1 MKTSSSHRARK
12 ELFQR
17 GIQQGWLSVQEV
29 ERALPAGSLT
39 DAERWLLYYSLRAS
53 GVELRD
59 GEGHEVAE
67 PDLPRPP
74 VDDADA
80 GRG

>member
-1 MKTSSSHRARK
+1 VKTSRSHRARK

-17 GIQQGWLSVQEV
+17 GIRQGTLTVQEI

-53 GVELRD
+53 GVEIR
-59 GEGHEVAE
+59 
-67 PDLPRPP
+67 
-74 VDDADA
+74 DAD
-80 GRG
+80 GTQVRVLELRTPPLD

>member
-59 GEGHEVAE
+59 GEGREVAE
-67 PDLPRPP
+67 PDLPPP
-74 VDDADA
+74 PGDDAGA

>member
-1 MKTSSSHRARK
+1 VKASSSHRARK

-29 ERALPAGSLT
+29 ERAMPAGSLT

-53 GVELRD
+53 GVEIRD
-59 GEGHEVAE
+59 EHGDGVQE
-67 PDLPRPP
+67 PDFPRPP
-74 VDDADA
+74 AS
-80 GRG
+80 

>member
-1 MKTSSSHRARK
+1 VKTSTTHRARK

-17 GIQQGWLSVQEV
+17 GIQQGWITVQEV

-53 GVELRD
+53 GVEIRD
-59 GEGHEVAE
+59 EQGHEVQDPE
-67 PDLPRPP
+67 FPVPP
-74 VDDADA
+74 VD
-80 GRG
+80 